1 MPDFGGMT
9 PDLLNAF
16 KDPEVAEALKD
27 IMANPANIVKYQNN
41 PKIMKLMNLVGGA
54 AGGAGFGGGAPG
66 GFGGAPGGGFGAAP
80 GGGFGGFP
88 GFGGPPPPSSGP
100 KPDLHDDGLD

>member
-54 AGGAGFGGGAPG
+54 AGGAGFGGGPPG
-66 GFGGAPGGGFGAAP
+66 GFGGAP
-80 GGGFGGFP
+80 GGFGGFP
-88 GFGGPPPPSSGP
+88 GFGGPPPPPSSGA

>member
-1 MPDFGGMT
+1 MPDFMGGMT

-66 GFGGAPGGGFGAAP
+66 GFGGAPGG
-80 GGGFGGFP
+80 FGGFP
-88 GFGGPPPPSSGP
+88 GFGGGPPTGPPSSAQ

>member
-1 MPDFGGMT
+1 MPDLGGMT
-9 PDLLNAF
+9 PDILNAF

-41 PKIMKLMNLVGGA
+41 PKIMKLVNLVGGA
-54 AGGAGFGGGAPG
+54 AAGAGFGGDAPGGFSGGAPG
-66 GFGGAPGGGFGAAP
+66 GFGC
-80 GGGFGGFP
+80 FP
-88 GFGGPPPPSSGP
+88 GFGGGPPPPKSAP